1 MKQMNTNCG
10 RMNDELAGV
19 LLDSRPMPAK
29 VQKHLAECEHCQG
42 ELEQLKATMNLLDA
56 WDAPEPNPYFLSR
69 LGARMREEREA
80 APAGWF
86 SGVMARL
93 RARVAYGPG
102 LHARPLAAMALT
114 AALLV
119 GGGAYLG
126 VTDWMQPAQTSNSGA
141 AVVHDLQILESNAQ
155 VLDQVEA
162 LSSNQSGD

>member
-1 MKQMNTNCG
+1 
-10 RMNDELAGV
+10 
-19 LLDSRPMPAK
+19 
-29 VQKHLAECEHCQG
+29 
-42 ELEQLKATMNLLDA
+42 
-56 WDAPEPNPYFLSR
+56 
-69 LGARMREEREA
+69 
-80 APAGWF
+80 
-86 SGVMARL
+86 
-93 RARVAYGPG
+93 
-102 LHARPLAAMALT
+102 MALT